1 MLWRRPVSGRL
12 PLWNW
17 MIVMCLGVWTAGTG
31 VAAGQARVTALRESE
46 IAPFVLATYMHPD
59 LATYGYPEPA
69 NFGYAA
75 GVDAT
80 PFMFR
85 RFQPALEL
93 RLTGDS
99 GTAAHE
105 YTYSGGLKA
114 GTAFRGIRPYVTLLK
129 GFDIIY
135 FTYPIASPKG
145 PYARDG
151 SQMFS
156 VGGVADFDVGP
167 SWQVVVDY
175 SKQYWALASPD
186 IRPVAVSLGVAYRI
200 PFRHGKMKD

>member
-1 MLWRRPVSGRL
+1 M
-12 PLWNW
+12 WNW
-17 MIVMCLGVWTAGTG
+17 MIVMCLCVWTAGTG
-31 VAAGQARVTALRESE
+31 VAAGQSRVTAQRESE
-46 IAPFVLATYMHPD
+46 IAPFVLATYMHPA
-59 LATYGYPEPA
+59 LATYSYPEAA

-75 GVDAT
+75 GVDAS

-93 RLTGDS
+93 RFTGDS
-99 GTAAHE
+99 GPLAHE
-105 YTYSGGLKA
+105 YTCSGGLKA
-114 GTAFRGIRPYVTLLK
+114 AILFRGIRPYATLLK

-135 FTYPIASPKG
+135 FTYPIATPKG

-151 SQMFS
+151 SRMFS
-156 VGGVADFDVGP
+156 VGGGAEFDVGP
-167 SWQVVVDY
+167 SWQVRVDY

-200 PFRHGKMKD
+200 PFRNGKMRD